1 MIKCHKEN
9 TAEKAKENAEDAI
22 LIERWLEDMDCIS
35 AGDVS
40 MKLEVK
46 LVSAVM
52 NNFVKKIW
60 GVNEVDKYS
69 SRCL

>member
-1 MIKCHKEN
+1 MIKCHKEDI
-9 TAEKAKENAEDAI
+9 AEKVKENAEDAI
-22 LIERWLEDMDCIS
+22 LIEQWLEDMDYIS

-40 MKLEVK
+40 MKLEQK

-52 NNFVKKIW
+52 NNIVKKIW
-60 GVNEVDKYS
+60 GVYEIDKYS